1 MKESF
6 KYAFPLTIPI
16 MAGYI
21 FLGTSF
27 GLLMSS
33 QGYSIGYPILMSV
46 VIYGGSMQFAAIGL
60 FSAAFNPI
68 GAFLLTLMVHARHIF
83 YGITMLKPFK
93 DLKQSKLYT
102 MFALTDETFSLL
114 VSLDP
119 PATLDKSWLY
129 FHISWL
135 NQIYW
140 ITGTAIGALVGSNL
154 SFNTEG
160 IEFVLTALFVVI
172 FIDQWLS
179 STNHQPALIGLFGSL
194 AALLVFGPSQFMIP
208 AMIII
213 IGIFSTFYTRE
224 GQANDE

>member
-1 MKESF
+1 MKKSL

-27 GLLMSS
+27 GLLMTS
-33 QGYSIGYPILMSV
+33 QGYSIAYPILMSV
-46 VIYGGSMQFAAIGL
+46 VIYGGSMQFAALGL

-68 GAFLLTLMVHARHIF
+68 GAFMLTVMVHARHIF
-83 YGITMLKPFK
+83 YGITMLKPFNQ
-93 DLKQSKLYT
+93 LKQTKLYT

-114 VSLDP
+114 VSLAP
-119 PATLDKSWLY
+119 PPEYDKSWVY

-135 NQIYW
+135 NQVYW
-140 ITGTAIGALVGSNL
+140 ILGTIIGAVLGSNI

-160 IEFVLTALFVVI
+160 IEFVLTALFIVI

-179 STNHQPALIGLFGSL
+179 TSNHRPALVGVGSSLACLILFGP
-194 AALLVFGPSQFMIP
+194 GQFMIP
-208 AMIII
+208 AMIVII
-213 IGIFSTFYTRE
+213 LLFSWIYSRKV
-224 GQANDE
+224 GVKHD

>member
-1 MKESF
+1 MKDSF

-27 GLLMSS
+27 GLLMTS
-33 QGYSIGYPILMSV
+33 QGFSIGYPILMSI
-46 VIYGGSMQFAAIGL
+46 VIYGGSMQFAALGL
-60 FSAAFNPI
+60 FSAAFNPV

-93 DLKQSKLYT
+93 TLKKTKLYT

-119 PATLDKSWLY
+119 PSTLDKSWVY

-135 NQIYW
+135 NQVYW
-140 ITGTAIGALVGSNL
+140 ITGTTIGALLGSNL

-160 IEFVLTALFVVI
+160 IEFVLTALFIVI
-172 FIDQWLS
+172 FIDQWLN
-179 STNHQPALIGLFGSL
+179 STNHQPALIGTIGSL
-194 AALLVFGPSQFMIP
+194 AALIIFGAHQFMIP

-213 IGIFSTFYTRE
+213 IAIFSVIYIRKGLE
-224 GQANDE
+224 